1 MFDIAKNIVFDEL
14 DKDTQESLKIL
25 GFKEGDNLS
34 EIFQDFLDK
43 REVTLDEYLEINF
56 KKMQGGKM
64 NEFNTDKQ
72 KSIPMI
78 KLYLPIEDFNKYIK
92 DRLIEKDFEIFKDD
106 TFIPLNMKLNEDN
119 LDIEITVVPIS
130 NGN

>member
-1 MFDIAKNIVFDEL
+1 
-14 DKDTQESLKIL
+14 
-25 GFKEGDNLS
+25 
-34 EIFQDFLDK
+34 
-43 REVTLDEYLEINF
+43 
-56 KKMQGGKM
+56 M
-64 NEFNTDKQ
+64 NEFNTDNQ

-119 LDIEITVVPIS
+119 LDIEITIVPIS